1 MGRKVL
7 VVDDEPSVLRLV
19 AGGLSK
25 QGYEVHAAPHPVQ
38 ALVIV
43 KAASPCF
50 DVVVSD
56 VIMPDMC
63 GPELV
68 RNIRRICPS
77 IAVVLM
83 SAHIAA
89 EGLPE
94 FAAFIGKRFR
104 MDELYSLVKK
114 GDFRFWRCI
123 GLRGSDLKLDDSRF
137 VR

>member
-1 MGRKVL
+1 MGKRVL

-19 AGGLSK
+19 SGGLLK
-25 QGYEVHAAPHPVQ
+25 QGYEVHAAPHPHQ
-38 ALVIV
+38 ALELV

-68 RNIRRICPS
+68 RNIKRVCPF

-83 SAHIAA
+83 SAQIAS
-89 EGLPE
+89 ESLPE
-94 FAAFIGKRFR
+94 DAAFISKPFR
-104 MDELYSLVKK
+104 MDELCSLVKK
-114 GDFRFWRCI
+114 VISDSGDAQFP
-123 GLRGSDLKLDDSRF
+123 
-137 VR
+137 